1 MRETTCSSAC
11 PPASWR
17 EPKTKNLHNKKS
29 FLKKCRPLLA
39 IIDRNFALTKR
50 YLGWEI
56 VFLSY
61 NIVNALVIGFIGVK
75 TGQVLY
81 LAVGALLWGFLSVL
95 FHDVS
100 ECVAWEKWEGTIEY
114 SFMAPIHKIT
124 YLLSNCF
131 YAILY
136 GLARTLILLLCIA
149 LFFKLSLKNANLLA
163 AFVVLAVSS
172 LPFIGMG
179 LIGAVFPLISVE
191 RGAQAT
197 HVFEAVLLLVSG
209 VYYEIDV
216 LPKWIQPVS
225 VISPATYT
233 LKAMRAAILEGAG
246 LRELYPI
253 LFLLLALSVILI
265 PLGFWIFTLGERH
278 ARKVG
283 KLKRSG

>member
-1 MRETTCSSAC
+1 M
-11 PPASWR
+11 
-17 EPKTKNLHNKKS
+17 KKPEES
-29 FLKKCRPLLA
+29 FIKRWRPLLSMM
-39 IIDRNFALTKR
+39 DRNLALTKR
-50 YLGWEI
+50 YLGWEV
-56 VFLSY
+56 VFILY

-81 LAVGALLWGFLSVL
+81 LAVGALLWGFLSIL

-114 SFMAPIHKIT
+114 SFMAPIHRIT

-136 GLARTLILLLCIA
+136 GLARTLLLLICIA
-149 LFFKLSLKNANLLA
+149 LFFKFSLKNANLFA
-163 AFVVLAVSS
+163 ALVVLAVSS

-216 LPKWIQPVS
+216 LPKWIQPMS

-233 LKAMRAAILEGAG
+233 LRAMRAAILQGAG
-246 LRELYPI
+246 LKELYPT
-253 LFLLLALSVILI
+253 LLLLLGLSVILI

-278 ARKVG
+278 ARRVG